1 MHQKAFIVP
10 RTMDLTVTNVK
21 NKSKTVITDQEI
33 EAMHQKAESLSE
45 FFKLR
50 ARATLAFLETGKRRS
65 EIASLEK
72 KDISIDDMFL
82 YVQFTVVKKRKKNL
96 RTLQRTKKFLK
107 TSKWATMI
115 QNYLTYLEQH
125 YPNYKF
131 VYPKAHSLFGEAY
144 LIDESK
150 HADGQQIWRIIKT
163 LNPNDWPHQH
173 RERRAVKVI
182 RSAETKRGQADLN
195 TVYQVRD
202 VLDLERET
210 TAYNYIRRFQTQRVE
225 EEEEPID

>member
-1 MHQKAFIVP
+1 M
-10 RTMDLTVTNVK
+10 TNVK

-33 EAMHQKAESLSE
+33 EIMHQKANTLSTE

-50 ARATLAFLETGKRRS
+50 AKATLGFLETGKRRS

-72 KDISIDDMFL
+72 KDVTTDAIFL
-82 YVQFTVVKKRKKNL
+82 YVQFTVVKKRKKNQ

-107 TSKWATMI
+107 KSRWAIAI
-115 QNYLTYLEQH
+115 QEYLAYLDQK
-125 YPNYKF
+125 YSTCKF
-131 VYPKAHSLFGEAY
+131 VYPRAHCIFGSIY
-144 LIDESK
+144 VIDENK
-150 HADGQQIWRIIKT
+150 HATGQEIWRIIKT

-182 RSAETKRGQADLN
+182 RTAEAKRGQADLN

-225 EEEEPID
+225 EDEEAIE

>member
-1 MHQKAFIVP
+1 M
-10 RTMDLTVTNVK
+10 TNVK

-33 EAMHQKAESLSE
+33 DQELQKANDFSD
-45 FFKLR
+45 FRKLR
-50 ARATLAFLETGKRRS
+50 AKATVALAETGKRRS
-65 EIASLEK
+65 EIASLER

-96 RTLQRTKKFLK
+96 RTLQRTKKFRK
-107 TSKWATMI
+107 DSKWAKLI
-115 QNYLTYLEQH
+115 LEYLAYLNEH
-125 YPNYKF
+125 YPNCKY
-131 VYPKAHSLFGEAY
+131 VYPRIHSIFGQTNI
-144 LIDESK
+144 IDETQ
-150 HADGQQIWRIIKT
+150 HASGQEIWRIIKS

-182 RSAETKRGQADLN
+182 RNAEAKRGQADLN

-225 EEEEPID
+225 EEDEAILE